1 MAALLLPD
9 ERLVPRKTVG
19 IALGFVGV
27 VVTIGWTAL
36 LEIDL
41 RSLAQIAILA
51 ATLSYAIASVF
62 ARVNLSG
69 VEPSVAAMGM
79 LTGSSLVQI
88 PMAWMLEGPI
98 RLDLHLS
105 TWLAIGYFALFS
117 TALAYLLYYRV
128 LRMAGAGN
136 LMLVTLLIPPIA
148 IFLGAVFLDESLSP
162 STYLGFAIIG
172 LGLVILDGRL
182 AAKLFHRKSK

>member
-1 MAALLLPD
+1 
-9 ERLVPRKTVG
+9 
-19 IALGFVGV
+19 
-27 VVTIGWTAL
+27 
-36 LEIDL
+36 L